1 MTVRRSRSWV
11 GSVNVPTDA
20 SEATQLS
27 SILRRPRLA
36 LMFNFGACSDIGPQ
50 RQTNQDSVF
59 VSATTLLLADGVGGG
74 PAGDMASATVVRTL
88 ASGLG
93 DTNQLPDDVAEQ
105 LALANDTLREITA
118 QQPRMA
124 GLATTLTGLLVNPH
138 GALLTHIGDS
148 RAYLLRDLELSQVSH
163 DDSWVQMLVD
173 HGSLSPAQA
182 ATHPMRNMIV
192 RSLSGAPADSGNV
205 LIRPVELEAGDR
217 WLLASDGLTDK
228 VGASHLLEALTSES
242 DPQLA
247 AEALVA
253 LALRSRSTDN
263 ISVVVADVEAVL
275 QPALPRFL
283 GAAEVLPGRGRFWEP
298 ALVI

>member
-1 MTVRRSRSWV
+1 M
-11 GSVNVPTDA
+11 PTDA
-20 SEATQLS
+20 NEATHLS
-27 SILRRPRLA
+27 SSLWRPRLA
-36 LMFNFGACSDIGPQ
+36 LMFNFGACSDIGLQ
-50 RQTNQDSVF
+50 RPTNQDSVF
-59 VSATTLLLADGVGGG
+59 VSNTALVLADGVGGG
-74 PAGDMASATVVRTL
+74 PAGDMASATVVRVL
-88 ASGLG
+88 ASGLR

-138 GALLTHIGDS
+138 GALLAHIGDS

-173 HGSLSPAQA
+173 HGTLSA
-182 ATHPMRNMIV
+182 AEAASHPMRNMIV
-192 RSLSGAPADSGNV
+192 RSLSGAPADAGNV
-205 LIRPVELEAGDR
+205 LIHPVELEAGDR

-228 VGASHLLEALTSES
+228 VGAPDLLAALTSES

-253 LALRSRSTDN
+253 LALKSHSTDN
-263 ISVVVADVEAVL
+263 ISVVVADVDAVH
-275 QPALPRFL
+275 QPALPCFL
-283 GAAEVLPGRGRFWEP
+283 GAAEKLPSDGRRWKP
-298 ALVI
+298 ALVV

>member
-1 MTVRRSRSWV
+1 M
-11 GSVNVPTDA
+11 
-20 SEATQLS
+20 
-27 SILRRPRLA
+27 LRRPQLA

-50 RQTNQDSVF
+50 RRTNQDSIF
-59 VSATTLLLADGVGGG
+59 ASSTTLLLADGVGGG
-74 PAGDMASATVVRTL
+74 PAGDLASATVVQLL
-88 ASGLG
+88 ASGLSA
-93 DTNQLPDDVAEQ
+93 TNQLPDDVADH
-105 LALANDTLREITA
+105 LSVANDTLRKIVSV
-118 QQPRMA
+118 QPAMA

-138 GALLTHIGDS
+138 GALLAHIGDS
-148 RAYLLRDLELSQVSH
+148 RAYLLRDLELRQVSH

-173 HGSLSPAQA
+173 HGTLSPAQA

-192 RSLSGAPADSGNV
+192 RSLSGAPADAGNV

-228 VGASHLLEALTSES
+228 VGALRLAETLAGES

-247 AEALVA
+247 AEALVD
-253 LALRSRSTDN
+253 LALKSHSTDN
-263 ISVVVADVEAVL
+263 ISVVVADVDAIT

-283 GAAEVLPGRGRFWEP
+283 GAASVLTGHGSGWRP